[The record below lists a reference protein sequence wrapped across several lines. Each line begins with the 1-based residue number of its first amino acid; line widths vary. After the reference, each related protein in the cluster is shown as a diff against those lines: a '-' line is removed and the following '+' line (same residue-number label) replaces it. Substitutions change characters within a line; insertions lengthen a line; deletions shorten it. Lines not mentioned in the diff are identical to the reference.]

1 MVSKMSHWRSI
12 ALSALVV
19 ALLAAPRPVV
29 AQDECLGPFAV
40 NVRLFPLGPAY
51 AEMQKTVECNL
62 SEVLTAIDQQKY
74 QRTTYITVDAAQK
87 VVDEAMGKYR
97 TRQPLYRA
105 LLVPHLTDDRVYEVR
120 GIHVLSLTD
129 GVERQP
135 QLAFTLDATGKITDV
150 AIVDS
155 AARNLEREALRSEF
169 QGMPDAAARLQ
180 VLDMV
185 LDLESAYAQDGAQ
198 AINQSLRTELADA
211 FVVVSKLSESG
222 RASEKRYP
230 ASQYADAFTRAVQS
244 QREPEVTF
252 EQIRIY
258 PQTDASNQ
266 LMPNRYHATFLQH
279 FMFTPRGYLDTD
291 YISLD
296 IELVD
301 DGMIELRRAG
311 RGSFA
316 VVSIPSLA
324 AITEMDGLAVGL
336 ATPHDFVNVSQQY
349 HYIRIGGAWF
359 EAQEIRVTPEQVVQR
374 DTIIVELTPLAG
386 RIQISSDPSNA
397 ALSLNGVAQSDYRS
411 GDIRVVA
418 VGQLQPVP
426 GQPDQR
432 QVTVAF
438 SRLHYVPVERTVIL
452 TTPDQPAVVDIT
464 LERLKGTLDVTTTP
478 TGSEVLVNGDPIG
491 VAPISTLLEVT
502 GTDRPPYVV
511 TARNTACLPTETP
524 EECVMMIPSEPIS
537 AVIDDQA
544 PTRLDIALAPLYIRN
559 ETTTADIDAVL
570 TREGESLIVRYDVAD
585 REGKSRRYTVDF
597 GFRDAGGA
605 RVATPVAPQCVESDG
620 ACLGK
625 GIVPGAYTFV
635 WDMDAM
641 PPDMAPVLTLKKK
654 RTRWPYFLLPA
665 AAGVAAAFIFPR
677 TGSGGAPFL
686 PPPRPE

>member
-1 MVSKMSHWRSI
+1 MSRLRSI
-12 ALSALVV
+12 ALG
-19 ALLAAPRPVV
+19 ALLVGLLAMPRSGA
-29 AQDECLGPFAV
+29 AQDVCRGPFAV

-62 SEVLTAIDQQKY
+62 SEVLTAIDEQKY
-74 QRTTYITVDAAQK
+74 QRTTYITVGAAQK
-87 VVDEAMGKYR
+87 VVEEAMGKYR

-120 GIHVLSLTD
+120 GIHVQSLTD

-150 AIVDS
+150 AIVDN
-155 AARNLEREALRSEF
+155 AARNAERAAVRSQF
-169 QGMPDAAARLQ
+169 QGMPDAAARSQ

-185 LDLESAYAQDGAQ
+185 LDLEAAYAQDGAQ
-198 AINQSLRTELADA
+198 AINQSLRAELADA
-211 FVVVSKLSESG
+211 FVVVSKLSEAG

-230 ASQYADAFTRAVQS
+230 ASQYADAFTRAVQA

-258 PQTDASNQ
+258 PQKDANNQ
-266 LMPNRYHATFLQH
+266 LVPNRYHATFLQH

-296 IELVD
+296 IELVG
-301 DGMIELRRAG
+301 DGAIELRRAG

-324 AITEMDGLAVGL
+324 AITEVDGLGVGL

-349 HYIRIGGAWF
+349 HYLRVGGAWF

-386 RIQISSDPSNA
+386 RIQITSNPTDA
-397 ALSLNGVAQSDYRS
+397 ALSVNGMSQSDYQS
-411 GDIRVVA
+411 GGVRVVPI
-418 VGQLQPVP
+418 GQLQPVS

-432 QVTVAF
+432 QVTVAL
-438 SRLHYVPVERTVIL
+438 SRLHYVPMERTVIL
-452 TTPDQPAVVDIT
+452 TSADQPAVVDIT
-464 LERLKGTLDVTTTP
+464 LERLKGMLDVTTTP
-478 TGSEVLVNGDPIG
+478 TGSEVLVDGEPIG
-491 VAPISTLLEVT
+491 VSPISTMLEVT

-511 TARNTACLPTETP
+511 TARNTACLPTEAP
-524 EECVMMIPSEPIS
+524 EECVIMIPSEPIS
-537 AVIDDQA
+537 AAIDDQMPA
-544 PTRLDIALAPLYIRN
+544 RLDIALAPLYIRN

-585 REGKSRRYTVDF
+585 REGKNRRYTVDF
-597 GFRDAGGA
+597 GYRDANGA
-605 RVATPVAPQCVESDG
+605 RVAAPVAPTCIEGDG

-625 GIVPGAYTFV
+625 GIVPGAHGFV
-635 WDMDAM
+635 WDMDTA
-641 PPDMAPVLTLKKK
+641 PPGVSPVLTLKKK
-654 RTRWPYFLLPA
+654 RTRWPYFLIPA